1 VSHALN
7 LGLERKQME
16 FTGERYV
23 PGAEGFEEL
32 YIEHMSR
39 YVFASDIAP
48 GRGVLDVGCG
58 CGYGTNYMAL
68 RGAKAVVG
76 IDTSEEAVSYAATR
90 YKRRNLHFAVMDA
103 RCLGLGWD
111 FDLITCFEMIEHVAD
126 APALLRSVY
135 DTMAEDGVF
144 LVSTPN
150 RVTYVAGGEDGKN
163 PFHVREYDKDEF
175 LSLLRL
181 VFPHVDL
188 LGQFWIE
195 GMALSPHPELLQA
208 TPARSARLPDEN
220 GLTGPGAIPG
230 EPPYFMA
237 ICAKHDTFDSF
248 TKVIAPVILHTLS
261 TRYERLKG
269 AARKLERDFDDRGRW
284 AIRLDRE
291 NREKDKTIVRL
302 QVELDKMRKEFDVR
316 GKWARSL
323 ETKVGSRDAVIQ
335 DLRKENV
342 RLRRLIEL
350 VEQRT

>member
-188 LGQFWIE
+188 L
-195 GMALSPHPELLQA
+195 
-208 TPARSARLPDEN
+208 PDEN